1 MKGLTNMKNFSNT
14 QLFSK
19 SQRDELK
26 IIRQKYKKTSDEIS
40 LLFVVNN
47 EEDVIEETIQSFFL
61 EISNKVPPKIIVA
74 EDGSVD
80 NTKKILLNLT
90 KTTPITLVTEKNKKG
105 YMQATQDGLMHI
117 DSDIIFI
124 TDSDGQFVPSDF
136 WKLYQEL
143 EKYDIIIG
151 WKKNRA
157 DPVWRKCIAKGYHLL
172 VRKVFG
178 LPLHDP
184 NTAFRIIRKK
194 VLDDI
199 TPETKLMKYSFW
211 TEFTIRAFKKGYR
224 MIEIPI
230 NHKKRLN
237 GKSHI
242 YNLKIFPIMLISQL
256 SNLFKLWK
264 ELKTHY

>member
-1 MKGLTNMKNFSNT
+1 MKSFSNNPFLSESKID
-14 QLFSK
+14 QLK
-19 SQRDELK
+19 LIK
-26 IIRQKYKKTSDEIS
+26 QKYKKTSKTIS
-40 LLFVVNN
+40 ILFVVHN
-47 EEDVIEETIQSFFL
+47 EEDVIEETIKSFFH
-61 EISNKVPPKIIVA
+61 EISNNVPPKIIVA

-80 NTKKILLNLT
+80 NTKKILQNLS
-90 KTTPITLVTEKNKKG
+90 KTTSMTLVTEKNKKG
-105 YMQATQDGLMHI
+105 YMRATKDGLMCI
-117 DSDIIFI
+117 NSDIIFV

-136 WKLYQEL
+136 WKLYKEL
-143 EKYDIIIG
+143 ENHDIIIG

-157 DPVWRKCIAKGYHLL
+157 DPVWRKVIAKGYHLL

-178 LPLHDP
+178 LPIHDP

-194 VLDDI
+194 VLNDI
-199 TPETKLMKYSFW
+199 THETMHLKYSFW

-224 MIEIPI
+224 IIEIPI

-242 YNLKIFPIMLISQL
+242 YNLNLFPQMLISQL

-264 ELKTHY
+264 ELKIHN